1 METQRSL
8 EDVYREQR
16 LALQRLAFLV
26 SGSRED
32 AEDIVQGVFAAA
44 QQRWATIDNPV
55 AYLRQAVVNRAKDH
69 HRTRLRHLRLRPP
82 PDPLVSHDP
91 EIDETWQLIRRLSP
105 TQRTVVVLHF
115 YEDLPLVEIAEVL
128 GRPAATVRS
137 DLRRALA
144 KLKKELS

>member
-1 METQRSL
+1 METPSL
-8 EDVYREQR
+8 EQAYREQR
-16 LALQRLAFLV
+16 LPLLRLAFLV

-32 AEDIVQGVFAAA
+32 AEDIVQAVFTAAHA
-44 QQRWATIDNPV
+44 RWDRIEDPG
-55 AYLRQAVVNRAKDH
+55 AYLHRAVVNRAKEH

-82 PDPLVSHDP
+82 PDPLVTRDP
-91 EIDETWQLIRRLSP
+91 EIDETWQLIRRLSG
-105 TQRTVVVLHF
+105 TQRAVVVLHF
-115 YEDLPLVEIAEVL
+115 YEDLPLAEIAQLL